1 MREIKFR
8 GLSLEKNEWLYGSLI
23 IFPDDNKH
31 SIGHTMLKVNDN
43 QDDNQLVT
51 EPVDH
56 KSVGQFTG
64 LLDKNGKEVYEGDIL
79 RTEHT
84 TPLLVVYEDGGFCF
98 YNDLTSGADR
108 LAQNRC
114 ERLEIYGN
122 VHENK
127 DLLNT

>member
-1 MREIKFR
+1 MRQIKFR
-8 GLSLEKNEWLYGSLI
+8 GYSEMFGWVHGCLVKGGLDGTFEIQVIEEKTIMS
-23 IFPDDNKH
+23 P
-31 SIGHTMLKVNDN
+31 KVH
-43 QDDNQLVT
+43 QA
-51 EPVDH
+51 
-56 KSVGQFTG
+56 SVGQFTG
-64 LLDKNGKEVYEGDIL
+64 LYDKNGKDIYEGDIL

-98 YNDLTSGADR
+98 YNDLTSGSDR

>member
-1 MREIKFR
+1 MRHIKFR
-8 GLSLEKNEWLYGSLI
+8 VWDSHEKQMITDDVYFYMSINKDGSI
-23 IFPDDNKH
+23 NTNNSFGERIP
-31 SIGHTMLKVNDN
+31 M
-43 QDDNQLVT
+43 
-51 EPVDH
+51 
-56 KSVGQFTG
+56 QFTG
-64 LLDKNGKEVYEGDIL
+64 LYDKKGKEIYEGDIL

-98 YNDLTSGADR
+98 YNDLTSGSDR

-127 DLLNT
+127 NLLNT